1 MFRGLSTLALDG
13 KGRLAVPARYR
24 ESLQAQCD
32 GHLIITLDPSSGC
45 LLLYP
50 LPEWEPI
57 EKKLMSLPSLTNP
70 VTRQMQRLLVGSAI
84 EVDLDSA
91 GRILLPGPLRDR
103 AKLEKDIVLLGQGN
117 KFEIWSAAAWQ
128 SLYDAAAD
136 LPAQINS
143 ALASGELPDELRD
156 FSL

>member
-1 MFRGLSTLALDG
+1 MFRGLSYLALDG

-24 ESLQAQCD
+24 DPLQAQCD
-32 GHLIITLDPSSGC
+32 GRLIITLDPSSGC

-57 EKKLMSLPSLTNP
+57 EKRLMSLPSLTNP
-70 VTRQMQRLLVGSAI
+70 VTRRMQQILVGSAS

-91 GRILLPGPLRDR
+91 GRILLPAPLRDR
-103 AKLEKDIVLLGQGN
+103 AKLDKDIVLLGQGN
-117 KFEIWSAAAWQ
+117 KFEIWSATDWQ
-128 SLYDAAAD
+128 IIYDAAAD
-136 LPAQINS
+136 LPAQINAAS
-143 ALASGELPDELRD
+143 QSGELPDELKD